1 MTYSLVARDPE
12 TGELGVAAQ
21 SHFFAL
27 GPLVTWAEPGVG
39 AVATQS
45 FAEPSY
51 GPQGLALMREGRP
64 AAEALESLV
73 ADDPHPELRQV
84 AMVDADGAA
93 AAHTGAGCVSA
104 AGHRV
109 GAGISGQANMVESP
123 AVWEG
128 MLAAFEA
135 ADGDLAGRLLAALD
149 AAEAAGGDMRGR
161 QSAALLVVGGE
172 RMERPWEGVRVD
184 LRVDDHPDP
193 LGQLRR
199 LLDHRRAYDLIGR
212 ALFIPG
218 VITGRFAAGEV
229 DVDATAAELARA
241 QELLGDNPEPTM
253 WRAVLLARA
262 GRIAEARQDLR
273 RATTATPRLAEFA
286 HRLADAGFLPA
297 GVAEDAGGNPDER
310 SAP

>member
-51 GPQGLALMREGRP
+51 GPQGLARMREGRAAP
-64 AAEALESLV
+64 AALESLV

-84 AMVDADGAA
+84 AMVDAGGRA

-109 GAGISGQANMVESP
+109 GEGISGQANMVESP
-123 AVWEG
+123 AVWEW
-128 MLAAFEA
+128 MLAAFQATE
-135 ADGDLAGRLLAALD
+135 GDLPTRLVAALE

-172 RMERPWEGVRVD
+172 RSERPWEGVRVD

-193 LGQLRR
+193 LGELRR
-199 LLDHRRAYDLIGR
+199 LLDHRRAYDMIGR

-229 DVDATAAELARA
+229 DVDATADELARA

-253 WRAVLLARA
+253 WRALLLARA
-262 GRIAEARQDLR
+262 GRIDEARRDLR
-273 RATTATPRLAEFA
+273 RATAATPRLAEFSR
-286 HRLADAGFLPA
+286 RLAHAGFLPA
-297 GVAEDAGGNPDER
+297 EVAEDSGPPDER